1 VQRASKHCKKA
12 DCDRIFIAVDAA
24 ATRFAEALEKD
35 PSAVASAAAENPIMT
50 VSPKRAGSPSGARPG
65 SPFKKE
71 GPSHV
76 HKKKSLGRVD
86 FLVRASDCA
95 LIASLIG
102 PLIVNHCH

>member
-50 VSPKRAGSPSGARPG
+50 VSPKRAGSPSGARLG

>member
-1 VQRASKHCKKA
+1 MQRASKHCKKA

-35 PSAVASAAAENPIMT
+35 PSAVASAVAENPIMT
-50 VSPKRAGSPSGARPG
+50 VSPKRAGSSAGSTPSGARPG

-76 HKKKSLGRVD
+76 HKKKSLGRVA
-86 FLVRASDCA
+86 FLVRAR
-95 LIASLIG
+95 LIA
-102 PLIVNHCH
+102 PD